1 MNIRRLSLRFNLDN
15 EQDRLAYEKLQNI
28 DRTQYKSVNSYI
40 ISVINKAND
49 NSFDVFR
56 KILREELKSVAISA
70 VTDTPENED
79 NDRMVLED
87 LEMFM

>member
-28 DRTQYKSVNSYI
+28 DKTQYKSLNSYI
-40 ISVINKAND
+40 LSVINKAND
-49 NSFDVFR
+49 NSFDMFR
-56 KILREELKSVAISA
+56 TILREELQSVAISA
-70 VTDTPENED
+70 TAVTPKNEEND
-79 NDRMVLED
+79 IMVLED